1 MKNIL
6 TVCLGNICRS
16 PYAAIVLQYGGGPA
30 VDACSAGLRDKWA
43 GRPAHEEMLELA
55 AARGFDLT
63 GHRATQVTTELMEWA
78 DVVLAM
84 DHKVLD
90 ELRSQADPTVFGKM
104 ALYLDDQ
111 DVPDPY
117 GGTKDG
123 FAHAADLI
131 EQGAHRH
138 LP

>member
-1 MKNIL
+1 MRIL

-16 PYAAIVLQYGGGPA
+16 PYAASVLAYHGGA
-30 VDACSAGLRDKWA
+30 TVEVRSAGLRDKWA
-43 GRPAHEEMLELA
+43 GMPAHERMLELA

-63 GHRATQVTTELMEWA
+63 AHRAMRVTLELVGWA

-84 DHKVLD
+84 DRAVLT
-90 ELRSQADPTVFGKM
+90 ELGGQADDTTIHKF
-104 ALYLDDQ
+104 ALYLGDR

-117 GGTKDG
+117 GGDS
-123 FAHAADLI
+123 AAFTACADVI
-131 EQGAHRH
+131 EAAVNQH

>member
-1 MKNIL
+1 VKNIL

-16 PYAAIVLQYGGGPA
+16 PYAASVLQRRGGSA
-30 VDACSAGLRDKWA
+30 VDARSAGLRDKWA
-43 GRPAHEEMLELA
+43 GRPAHGEMLELA

-63 GHRATQVTTELMEWA
+63 GHRAMQVTTELMEWA

-84 DHKVLD
+84 DHKILD
-90 ELRSQADPTVFGKM
+90 ELRSQADPTIFGKIT
-104 ALYLDDQ
+104 LHLDDQ

-117 GGTKDG
+117 GGTKGD

-131 EQGAHRH
+131 QQGAHRH